1 MRNFIHFITFVA
13 GPRNGFFTNF
23 AIADSAKLEPH
34 ILQEFLLNILRNIS
48 IIPIRIMNI
57 DLIDPIELY

>member
-1 MRNFIHFITFVA
+1 MYHLIHSITILHVHETDSLQ
-13 GPRNGFFTNF
+13 NLQ
-23 AIADSAKLEPH
+23 IADGVKLEPH
-34 ILQEFLLNILRNIS
+34 ILHEFLLNILRNIS

>member
-1 MRNFIHFITFVA
+1 LQ
-13 GPRNGFFTNF
+13 
-23 AIADSAKLEPH
+23 IADGVKLEPH
-34 ILQEFLLNILRNIS
+34 ILHEFLLNILRNIS

>member
-1 MRNFIHFITFVA
+1 MDSLQILQ
-13 GPRNGFFTNF
+13 
-23 AIADSAKLEPH
+23 IADGVKLEPH